1 VGHETTETTVANQIP
16 LSGAS
21 NAAGAYLLPD
31 AVGGL
36 LVNGLLKE
44 AGAIAQV
51 GDARATGSRREVF
64 PISLGQ
70 PTAGFVGEGA
80 RKPVTGA
87 EFSQTSLTVKKVASI
102 VLITDE
108 LREDIQNGDFDALV
122 DAGVRTAI
130 RDVIDANLVGKASGT
145 NLSTNFDSALRA
157 TTSTVELANSGGDRL
172 RLAVSSAMGT
182 LEANG
187 YGNRD
192 NMGLILASDVAQH
205 VRDARTSFDAT
216 TPVYQDTDPFYG
228 IQTTF
233 STNLNAIGAATAAN
247 SDCRVRRVAS
257 EPASPDPA

>member
-1 VGHETTETTVANQIP
+1 MANQIP

-87 EFSQTSLTVKKVASI
+87 EFSQTS
-102 VLITDE
+102 
-108 LREDIQNGDFDALV
+108 
-122 DAGVRTAI
+122 
-130 RDVIDANLVGKASGT
+130 
-145 NLSTNFDSALRA
+145 
-157 TTSTVELANSGGDRL
+157 
-172 RLAVSSAMGT
+172 
-182 LEANG
+182 
-187 YGNRD
+187 
-192 NMGLILASDVAQH
+192 
-205 VRDARTSFDAT
+205 
-216 TPVYQDTDPFYG
+216 
-228 IQTTF
+228 
-233 STNLNAIGAATAAN
+233 
-247 SDCRVRRVAS
+247 
-257 EPASPDPA
+257 